1 VTTQSWYV
9 TLGGNYSHNV
19 LYRTLQNVRPRG
31 RKQGKETPMMYEPLA
46 PRWNRYFPGLV
57 ALGITIVGYG
67 RWFGVQYQ
75 VRNGATSARTA
86 SVEPQS

>member
-1 VTTQSWYV
+1 
-9 TLGGNYSHNV
+9 
-19 LYRTLQNVRPRG
+19 
-31 RKQGKETPMMYEPLA
+31 MMYEPLA